1 MKKTRGLRIAIV
13 VLALFVFSALAIP
26 VFAEPV
32 EILAE
37 GTYQM
42 GDNDTP
48 AMAEERA
55 LLKAKRNA
63 LDQSGTL
70 VTRISVENRQIS
82 DELLVA
88 FSTGVIKVS
97 ILDTQRTQVG
107 NGMEV
112 RVKIKAIV
120 DTVKFDEFVKNLSV
134 SVKSTSITPTTKA
147 ASIYEDKELL
157 KYNGLY
163 RAVSYHSGHYFYYYY
178 RFFADGT
185 VTSYFTSINEPVAE
199 IYNAL
204 DIAPGGKGKYS
215 VQNGVITFSL
225 HFPKGNVVYKG
236 KMDGEALRLK
246 FHSYIINTDGGY
258 DCKFIEVN

>member
-1 MKKTRGLRIAIV
+1 MKKYRGLRLSIAA
-13 VLALFVFSALAIP
+13 LTLFVFTVLAIP
-26 VFAEPV
+26 AFAEPV
-32 EILAE
+32 EIFAE

-48 AMAEERA
+48 ARAEQQA

-63 LDQSGTL
+63 LEQAGTF
-70 VTRISVENRQIS
+70 VTSISVENRQIS
-82 DELLVA
+82 DELFVA

-120 DTVKFDEFVKNLSV
+120 DTVKFDEFMKNFSVK
-134 SVKSTSITPTTKA
+134 VKSTTVIPTTKV
-147 ASIYEDKELL
+147 ASYENNVLL

-178 RFFADGT
+178 RFFPDGT
-185 VTSYFTSINEPVAE
+185 VTSYFTSLNESAAE
-199 IYNAL
+199 IYKAL
-204 DIAPGGKGKYS
+204 DIAPEGKGKYS
-215 VQNGVITFSL
+215 IQDGEVTFSL

-236 KMDGEALRLK
+236 RMDGEALRMK